1 MGNGYTLIDFRLLP
15 SPFGVQETKMAS
27 SGNNNTNGS
36 DDQNN
41 SGTSSERLIAL
52 RQRARATTARDPSQL
67 SEDEV
72 GALEEDELEEAR
84 LQING
89 RVLNERRPLTFN
101 ENAVLAW
108 IDEEL
113 RIHNLTNQLRD
124 IQLEEDRRRAL
135 ACIALLRAQVQ
146 ARRERQRAR
155 RGESPQQD

>member
-1 MGNGYTLIDFRLLP
+1 
-15 SPFGVQETKMAS
+15 MAS
-27 SGNNNTNGS
+27 SRNSNSNGRA
-36 DDQNN
+36 DQNN
-41 SGTSSERLIAL
+41 TGTSSERLVAL

-67 SEDEV
+67 SEGEV

-89 RVLNERRPLTFN
+89 RVLNERRSLTFD

-113 RIHNLTNQLRD
+113 RIHNLTNQLRA
-124 IQLEEDRRRAL
+124 IQLQEDRQRAL
-135 ACIALLRAQVQ
+135 AFIALLRAYVQ

-155 RGESPQQD
+155 RGESPEQA